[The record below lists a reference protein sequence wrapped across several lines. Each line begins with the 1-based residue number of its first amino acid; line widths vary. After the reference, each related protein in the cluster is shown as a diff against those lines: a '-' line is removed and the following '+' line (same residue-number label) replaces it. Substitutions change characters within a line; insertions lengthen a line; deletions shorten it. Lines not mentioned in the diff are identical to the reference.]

1 MKPKRKY
8 AIGYDCMG
16 EKLYVGSRVN
26 FQADDGDSP
35 YVTPFWIDENGT
47 LVRIKRKVWFISDDG
62 KLKISFYDEPDMDNF
77 TLIKE

>member
-26 FQADDGDSP
+26 FQADDGDCP
-35 YVTPFWIDENGT
+35 HIEPFSINEDGT
-47 LVRIKRKVWFISDDG
+47 LVRIKRKVWFISDNG
-62 KLKISFYDEPDMDNF
+62 KVKINYYELPDLDNF